1 MNPKGIRT
9 MEKFESQSE
18 SSEVKEKQALW
29 NRTIEELDRV
39 VDKLG
44 KPIDAGI
51 KETVAAFIVNKFPIN
66 GSCEGHVEERF
77 DKKIKLRPYIAV
89 GMDEPRQRFVGESE
103 IKERIAAEHGIT
115 SEDLED
121 SETAERAYWDYIH
134 KQDVPETPEFLEI
147 RAKNEEL
154 LQSIQQVLE
163 VFYKNRQALED
174 TKLTIERIGP
184 AGHFR
189 VITAKENP
197 KGVQDADIEKHQQQL
212 LAEQEEVRA
221 LTQFLKEKFFG

>member
-1 MNPKGIRT
+1 MREFG
-9 MEKFESQSE
+9 SQPE
-18 SSEVKEKQALW
+18 SSEVKEKQVLW

-44 KPIDAGI
+44 EPIDAGI
-51 KETVAAFIVNKFPIN
+51 KETVAAFIVNKFATH

-77 DKKIKLRPYIAV
+77 GKKIKLRPYVAF
-89 GMDEPRQRFVGESE
+89 GLDEPRQRFVGESE
-103 IKERIAAEHGIT
+103 IKEHIAAEYGVT
-115 SEDLED
+115 AKDLED

-134 KQDVPETPEFLEI
+134 EQNVPETAEFLEI

-154 LQSIQQVLE
+154 HQSIQQVLE
-163 VFYKNRQALED
+163 AFYKNRQTSED

-189 VITAKENP
+189 VTTAKEDP
-197 KGVQDADIEKHQQQL
+197 EEVQDADMEKHQQQL

-221 LTQFLKEKFFG
+221 FTQFLKEKFFG